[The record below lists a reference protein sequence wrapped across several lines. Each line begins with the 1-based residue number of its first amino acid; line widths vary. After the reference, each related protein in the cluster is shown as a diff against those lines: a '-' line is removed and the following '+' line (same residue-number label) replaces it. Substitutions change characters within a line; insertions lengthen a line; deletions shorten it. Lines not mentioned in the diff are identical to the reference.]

1 MKQKN
6 CKNRHYTKEFKDKA
20 VELVLRGEST
30 LSQVARDLDVSTG
43 NLHRWKQEYLARL
56 DETSSNSDKDGYRP
70 SELLEQ
76 NERLRK
82 QVRYIEEQRDIL
94 KKALS
99 VLNPPSQP
107 GTNS

>member
-1 MKQKN
+1 MSKKVR
-6 CKNRHYTKEFKDKA
+6 KNRNYTKEFKDKA

-30 LSQVARDLDVSTG
+30 LSQVSRDLGISGG

-56 DETSSNSDKDGYRP
+56 DETSSSEKDGHRP
-70 SELLEQ
+70 SDLLAENEQ
-76 NERLRK
+76 LRK
-82 QVRYIEEQRDIL
+82 QLRYIEEQRDIL

-99 VLNPPSQP
+99 ILNPPSQP